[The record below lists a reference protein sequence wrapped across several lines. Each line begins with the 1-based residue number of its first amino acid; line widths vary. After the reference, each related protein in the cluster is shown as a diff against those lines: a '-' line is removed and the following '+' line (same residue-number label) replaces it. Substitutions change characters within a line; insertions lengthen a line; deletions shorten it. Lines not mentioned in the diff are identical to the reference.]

1 MKPVIRTLW
10 THDRQKNHSKLRRGR
25 ARRVRVG
32 GGGSGIGAG
41 AGRQG
46 DAAWAA
52 AQQRWQPRAAVAP
65 AADDLRLRGGRLQ
78 QQATRLV
85 KVRVRLQRPRELGRL
100 RVRHQGLHSTP
111 GGVGHL

>member
-25 ARRVRVG
+25 ARRVRG
-32 GGGSGIGAG
+32 GDGDGGEGW
-41 AGRQG
+41 QG
-46 DAAWAA
+46 DATRAA

-78 QQATRLV
+78 QQATGLV
-85 KVRVRLQRPRELGRL
+85 EVRVRLQRPRELGRL

-111 GGVGHL
+111 SGVGHL